1 MKNFFNKV
9 MSSKVTAIVVD
20 TILVVASAIT
30 AFESGKDIVTKV
42 IPAKK

>member
-9 MSSKVTAIVVD
+9 MSSKVTAIAVD
-20 TILVVASAIT
+20 VILVVASTIT
-30 AFESGKDIVTKV
+30 AYESGKDIVVKV